1 MDTKKDIDYD
11 GWELPLF
18 DLSKNF
24 RKYQFDLIKEFVS
37 GNVAEIG
44 PGNGIILKLYL
55 DHCDKLDLFEPDK
68 NLYSKLNDKFSNYK
82 KITVIND
89 ELNTSSNIYDVILY
103 LDVLEHIEDYEKEIL
118 KAHNALKKGGY
129 LLINVPAF
137 QFLYSD
143 FDKDVGH
150 FRRYSKK
157 DITNLCSNY
166 NLEINKLKYYD
177 SIGFFLSFL
186 SKMTRSNYKKNFEKK
201 IKIWD
206 SLIPFSRILDKIFI
220 SYFGKSLL
228 IVIKK

>member
-44 PGNGIILKLYL
+44 PGNGIILELYL

-68 NLYSKLNDKFSNYK
+68 NLFSKLNYKFSNHK
-82 KITVIND
+82 KINVIND
-89 ELNTSSNIYDVILY
+89 ELNITTNIYDVILY

-118 KAHNALKKGGY
+118 KAHNALKEGGH
-129 LLINVPAF
+129 LVINVPAF
-137 QFLYSD
+137 QFLYSN

-150 FRRYSKK
+150 FKRYSKK
-157 DITNLCSNY
+157 DITNLGLNN
-166 NLEINKLKYYD
+166 NLEITRLNYYD
-177 SIGFFLSFL
+177 SIGFLLSFL
-186 SKMTRSNYKKNFEKK
+186 SKMINSNYKKNFEKK
-201 IKIWD
+201 IKIWNL
-206 SLIPFSRILDKIFI
+206 LIPLSRILDKIFI
-220 SYFGKSLL
+220 NSFGKSLL

>member
-1 MDTKKDIDYD
+1 MDTKKDINYD

-24 RKYQFDLIKEFVS
+24 RKYQFDLIKEFIS

-44 PGNGIILKLYL
+44 PGNGIILELYL
-55 DHCDKLDLFEPDK
+55 DLCDKLDLFEPDK

-82 KITVIND
+82 KVNVIND
-89 ELNTSSNIYDVILY
+89 ELNISSNIYDVILY
-103 LDVLEHIEDYEKEIL
+103 LDVLEHIEDHEKEIL
-118 KAHNALKKGGY
+118 KAHKALKKGGY
-129 LLINVPAF
+129 LVINVPAF
-137 QFLYSD
+137 QFLYSN

-166 NLEINKLKYYD
+166 NLEITRSNYYD
-177 SIGFFLSFL
+177 SVGFLLSFL
-186 SKMTRSNYKKNFEKK
+186 SKMISSDYKKDFEKK
-201 IKIWD
+201 IKIWNF
-206 SLIPFSRILDKIFI
+206 LIPISRILDKIFI
-220 SYFGKSLL
+220 SSFGKSLL

>member
-44 PGNGIILKLYL
+44 PGNGIILELYL

-68 NLYSKLNDKFSNYK
+68 NLFSKLSYKFSNHK

-157 DITNLCSNY
+157 DITNFCLNH

>member
-1 MDTKKDIDYD
+1 MDTKKDINYD

>member
-1 MDTKKDIDYD
+1 MDTKKDINYD

-143 FDKDVGH
+143 FDKDIGH

-157 DITNLCSNY
+157 DITNLCSNC

-177 SIGFFLSFL
+177 SIGFFLSLL

>member
-1 MDTKKDIDYD
+1 MDTKKDINYD

-143 FDKDVGH
+143 FDKDIGH

-157 DITNLCSNY
+157 DITNLCSNC

-177 SIGFFLSFL
+177 SIGFFLSLL
-186 SKMTRSNYKKNFEKK
+186 SKMTRSNYKKNIKKK

>member
-1 MDTKKDIDYD
+1 MNIKKDIDYD
-11 GWELPLF
+11 RWELGFF

-24 RKYQFDLIKEFVS
+24 RKYQFDLIKEFIS

-44 PGNGIILKLYL
+44 PGNGIILELYL
-55 DHCDKLDLFEPDK
+55 DLCDKLDLFEPDK

-82 KITVIND
+82 KVNVIND
-89 ELNTSSNIYDVILY
+89 ELNISSNIYDVILY

-166 NLEINKLKYYD
+166 NLEINRLKYYD